1 MFGSVVALL
10 VGTAILIAACVSQ
23 SHASGLAQIADIDDV
38 MQQQVRKRHLL
49 FIRRLT
55 FHARGRLTCEVKLS
69 PTSIDTQMES
79 LRSKISSA
87 FVGLTTASQALGGAN
102 SFSYAA
108 FYQVARHLAG
118 QGAFPLISIRN
129 LARYHHL
136 AASRTTVVQAARLA
150 SSDFSRR
157 GFQYTREPE
166 ALTFDT
172 AFNDDMQAMCRDT
185 YPCLNT
191 SRPISGLRLKP
202 GATPCGTEL
211 TPWSSTTT
219 PVTPQTLCSWFPLQM
234 SHNML
239 YIPACLTWM

>member
-1 MFGSVVALL
+1 MTAPVYQHLTSSNGVAQRCCWTRWNRPPSAVFGSGVALL

-129 LARYHHL
+129 LVALSSPGCLAYNGGPGSSAGVIRLQQAR
-136 AASRTTVVQAARLA
+136 
-150 SSDFSRR
+150 FS
-157 GFQYTREPE
+157 
-166 ALTFDT
+166 
-172 AFNDDMQAMCRDT
+172 
-185 YPCLNT
+185 
-191 SRPISGLRLKP
+191 
-202 GATPCGTEL
+202 
-211 TPWSSTTT
+211 
-219 PVTPQTLCSWFPLQM
+219 V
-234 SHNML
+234 H
-239 YIPACLTWM
+239 